1 MTATLPATVTTT
13 VPVAVATSTPTIIRT
28 AAASPISVIR
38 AATATATSGS
48 PSAPATSTPA
58 RAHATAVIAAT
69 AAATATA
76 TTVAAVAAV
85 LRGRWPL
92 DFGSLRGQPEPHSKV
107 LTRRRHQR
115 LDGLQALSPSKPSA
129 DGCASS
135 GVRRSLPRLHGGIGQ
150 VVGEAEDH
158 VPSPDRRPGAIH
170 QLDHQRLA
178 ERLAKGAALIVAPH
192 DGERRRITGPR
203 QCEICAAARDGR

>member
-1 MTATLPATVTTT
+1 VTATLPATVTTT

-28 AAASPISVIR
+28 AASAISVIR
-38 AATATATSGS
+38 AATATSGS
-48 PSAPATSTPA
+48 SSTPATSTPA

-69 AAATATA
+69 AA

-178 ERLAKGAALIVAPH
+178 ERLAEGAALIVAPH

>member
-1 MTATLPATVTTT
+1 VTATLPATVTTT

-28 AAASPISVIR
+28 AASAISVIR
-38 AATATATSGS
+38 AATATSGS

-69 AAATATA
+69 ATAAATTVAATA
-76 TTVAAVAAV
+76 AAVAAV

-115 LDGLQALSPSKPSA
+115 LDGLQALSPSEPSA
-129 DGCASS
+129 DGRASS